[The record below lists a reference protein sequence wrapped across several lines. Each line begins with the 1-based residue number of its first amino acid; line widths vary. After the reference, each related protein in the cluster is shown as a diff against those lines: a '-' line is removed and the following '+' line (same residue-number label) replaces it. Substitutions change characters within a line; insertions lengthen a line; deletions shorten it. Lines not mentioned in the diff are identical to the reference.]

1 MSDVVKSVNSRVK
14 YTGFHFYLRYRMIG
28 ACIHV
33 LFSFLVLIFSI
44 YAEFQIVFKY
54 TYARSLCDRSHF
66 MAVELSKNVFIE
78 LNEFY
83 LDIIFM

>member
-1 MSDVVKSVNSRVK
+1 MSDVVKSGNSRLK
-14 YTGFHFYLRYRMIG
+14 YTGFNFYLRYRMIG
-28 ACIHV
+28 TCMHV

-44 YAEFQIVFKY
+44 YAEFWIGVFKY
-54 TYARSLCDRSHF
+54 SLCDRSDF
-66 MAVELSKNVFIE
+66 IAVELSKNVFIE